1 MTQGVAPHT
10 RSLLD
15 PLLVGTG
22 TLGATGI
29 AAAAFHAHGLEG
41 RVDAQAMQWWGTA
54 VFIQLVTAP
63 AILALLQGPRS
74 RSVTLSAWLLLC
86 GAVVFSGTLYAMAL
100 GAPRALGAIT
110 PGGGLLLL
118 LGWLR
123 IAFLPRTQA

>member
-1 MTQGVAPHT
+1 MTQDVASNT
-10 RSLLD
+10 RSSLD
-15 PLLVGTG
+15 TLLVAAGV
-22 TLGATGI
+22 LGATGI

-63 AILALLQGPRS
+63 SILALLRGPRS
-74 RSVTLSAWLLLC
+74 RPVTLSAWLLMC

-123 IAFLPRTQA
+123 IAFLPRSKA